1 METFIAPVLLVTGI
15 LTLSAGVGLF
25 MPRKALATFFG
36 IDTSDAATLLL
47 GRHWSLLIGL
57 VGGLLIYAAYHPEI
71 RGPVMLVAAIEKL
84 VLGGLVVASP
94 LRKRPPTVAVVGAD
108 TVMALLYIFFLT
120 R

>member
-1 METFIAPVLLVTGI
+1 
-15 LTLSAGVGLF
+15 
-25 MPRKALATFFG
+25 
-36 IDTSDAATLLL
+36 
-47 GRHWSLLIGL
+47 
-57 VGGLLIYAAYHPEI
+57 
-71 RGPVMLVAAIEKL
+71 MLVAAIEKL